1 MSEEP
6 LIFTKNGNVPESD
19 LVYSTEWDDHIDHNI
34 NIVVMDGQLVPT
46 VTKTGYLV
54 FKERYCDKITG
65 EVMKES
71 AHVYQFSGLPITS
84 TAEQFS

>member
-1 MSEEP
+1 MEP
-6 LIFTKNGNVPESD
+6 LIFTKIGNVEAST
-19 LVYSTEWDDHIDHNI
+19 LVYSTEWDDHIEHNI
-34 NIVVMDGQLVPT
+34 TMSMEGGQLIPSI
-46 VTKTGYLV
+46 TKTGYLV

-84 TAEQFS
+84 TTEQFG